1 MFFWDEYER
10 LQTGQ
15 AERKKKFL
23 KIGEDVFSFFMDKAT
38 EAGFEEREGQWE
50 MSCEIVEGLRDKK
63 HVLVEAGV
71 GIGKSF
77 AYIVPILY
85 YIKTYRRPVVIATS
99 TIALQEQLIG
109 DIDKIMDMLN
119 YDVEVLIAK
128 GQNHFLC
135 KNRLEECFTREF
147 LEEKEEDQTNNL

>member
-1 MFFWDEYER
+1 M
-10 LQTGQ
+10 QTGQ

-99 TIALQEQLIG
+99 TIAIARTA
-109 DIDKIMDMLN
+109 DRRHDKIW
-119 YDVEVLIAK
+119 I
-128 GQNHFLC
+128 C
-135 KNRLEECFTREF
+135 
-147 LEEKEEDQTNNL
+147 

>member
-1 MFFWDEYER
+1 MFFWDQFER
-10 LQTGQ
+10 SQTGQ
-15 AERKKKFL
+15 AERKKKFR

-38 EAGFEEREGQWE
+38 DAGFEEREGQWE

-85 YIKTYRRPVVIATS
+85 YIKTSR
-99 TIALQEQLIG
+99 
-109 DIDKIMDMLN
+109 
-119 YDVEVLIAK
+119 
-128 GQNHFLC
+128 
-135 KNRLEECFTREF
+135 
-147 LEEKEEDQTNNL
+147 

>member
-38 EAGFEEREGQWE
+38 DAGFEEREGQWE

-85 YIKTYRRPVVIATS
+85 YIKTYRRPVVIAT
-99 TIALQEQLIG
+99 IE
-109 DIDKIMDMLN
+109 
-119 YDVEVLIAK
+119 
-128 GQNHFLC
+128 
-135 KNRLEECFTREF
+135 
-147 LEEKEEDQTNNL
+147 